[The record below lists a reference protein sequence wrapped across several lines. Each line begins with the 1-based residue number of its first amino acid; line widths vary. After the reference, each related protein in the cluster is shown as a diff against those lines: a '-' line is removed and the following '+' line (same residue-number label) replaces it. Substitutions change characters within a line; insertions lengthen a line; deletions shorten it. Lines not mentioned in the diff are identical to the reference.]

1 MTLYR
6 PPAKG
11 VHAAGSIYPKLLASI
26 GAVTVLLKDHLGA
39 IGRRKL
45 REIFQL
51 ISIVGETS
59 KCFSRQFSV

>member
-1 MTLYR
+1 MTLDR

-11 VHAAGSIYPKLLASI
+11 RTPRAQKLLAAV
-26 GAVTVLLKDHLGA
+26 GVVTVLLKDHLGA